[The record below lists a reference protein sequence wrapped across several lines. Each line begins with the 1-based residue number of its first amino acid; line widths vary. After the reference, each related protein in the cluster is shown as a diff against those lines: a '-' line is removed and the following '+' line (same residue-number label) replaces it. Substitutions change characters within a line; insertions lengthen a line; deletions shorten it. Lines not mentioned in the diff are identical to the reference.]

1 MSSATDAVGPIVVWE
16 NYGCEGW
23 HPKSFATVK
32 EALLGERY
40 NSEFVI
46 TKRMEFDVIEKTDIP
61 S

>member
-16 NYGCEGW
+16 NYGYEGW

-46 TKRMEFDVIEKTDIP
+46 TKRMEFDVIDKTDTP
-61 S
+61 A